1 MEHQHAAAQA
11 VAAHLEAGPA
21 SRERI
26 EARRP
31 LAADWW
37 LQGGHRKNA
46 AIRIRG
52 HFLIVAL
59 AVVEHDL
66 EHPARVAEVRR
77 GYMGLA
83 EAGLGRVDEQRLS
96 VAVADGFQIAVCGA
110 HAIALVDLGEID
122 VVVVLGDVLIDDCVA
137 LVVVALTDQPTE
149 DVAWVGR
156 VGDARFGRAAVD
168 REDVVFRDRA
178 PVGVAIGDARPAFD
192 AGEQSLDAGPV
203 AFDQVAVA
211 RLFVEDHL
219 SLLIASP
226 VAIWIFLV
234 DRDQVLGTGEDVDI

>member
-1 MEHQHAAAQA
+1 
-11 VAAHLEAGPA
+11 
-21 SRERI
+21 
-26 EARRP
+26 
-31 LAADWW
+31 
-37 LQGGHRKNA
+37 
-46 AIRIRG
+46 
-52 HFLIVAL
+52 
-59 AVVEHDL
+59 
-66 EHPARVAEVRR
+66 
-77 GYMGLA
+77 MGLA

-110 HAIALVDLGEID
+110 HAIALVDMGEID
-122 VVVVLGDVLIDDCVA
+122 VVVVLGDVLIDDRVA

-178 PVGVAIGDARPAFD
+178 PVGVAVGDARPAFD